1 MNLGIFAD
9 DIWGLN
15 FLKKIKKNKKFLI
28 KFVCCRKKI
37 DKI

>member
-9 DIWGLN
+9 DIFGLN

-28 KFVCCRKKI
+28 KFDFFKKKI